1 MIRFVRSLLPVLWTL
16 VFAVPVGYVVTY
28 WVEGIYEVPLSS
40 TTFRFERP
48 WAALLFLAVPLVLA
62 ARGYLQRF
70 AAPRIQVSRGADL
83 RRAAGSSWRLWLEDA
98 PTGLRCTALALFI
111 LTLMGPQSIHARQAS
126 TVEGIDIVLT
136 LDMSL
141 SMQATDIAPNRFQ
154 ATKDVVEAFVRH
166 RPNDRIG
173 AVVFGQSAYT
183 LLPLTIDKNILRDT
197 ITELELGSI
206 EGRGTAIGNAVAT
219 ALNRLRN
226 SEAKSKVVILLT
238 DGESNAGNVSPEQA
252 TEFAAT
258 MDVKVFTILM
268 GQADEAPVSRGLDAF
283 QNPILSMGQFPVNPE
298 LLQSMAER
306 TGGDFF
312 YATDR
317 GGLEESFHAILNELE
332 RSEIEDLGTVYGE
345 LFEAFLWPAFVLLLL
360 ELLLTTLAL
369 RRWP

>member
-1 MIRFVRSLLPVLWTL
+1 MTRFLRPLLPVWWTL
-16 VFAVPVGYVVTY
+16 VFAIPAGYAVTY
-28 WVEGIYEVPLSS
+28 WIEGVHEVALSS

-48 WAALLFLAVPLVLA
+48 WAALLFFAVPLAMA
-62 ARGYLQRF
+62 AQGYLQRF
-70 AAPRIQVSRGADL
+70 AAPRIQVSRGL
-83 RRAAGSSWRLWLEDA
+83 ELKQAGPSWRLWIADA
-98 PTGLRCTALALFI
+98 PTGLRCTALTLFI
-111 LTLMGPQSIHARQAS
+111 LSLMGPQSIHARQSS
-126 TVEGIDIVLT
+126 TVQGIDIVLT

-154 ATKDVVEAFVRH
+154 ATKDVVEGFLRN
-166 RPNDRIG
+166 RPNDRVG
-173 AVVFGQSAYT
+173 AVVFGQNAYT
-183 LLPLTIDKNILRDT
+183 LLPLTIDKSILRDT
-197 ITELELGSI
+197 ITSLELGSI

-226 SEAKSKVVILLT
+226 SEAKSKVIILLT

-268 GQADEAPVSRGLDAF
+268 GQSDEAPVARGFDAF

-298 LLQSMAER
+298 LLERMAER
-306 TGGDFF
+306 TEGGFF

-317 GGLEESFHAILNELE
+317 NGLEQSFHTILNELE

-345 LFEAFLWPAFVLLLL
+345 LFEAFLWPALILLLIEVLLG
-360 ELLLTTLAL
+360 TVVL